1 MGGRMI
7 YPIMKPSGSHHYICE
22 GNLYR
27 KYRNGRD
34 EYVFVK
40 KLDENDVN
48 ISDDYFNE
56 IEDDFRLL
64 HKPLGA
70 N

>member
-1 MGGRMI
+1 MI
-7 YPIMKPSGSHHYICE
+7 YPIMKPLGSHHYICE

-40 KLDENDVN
+40 KLDENDAN
-48 ISDDYFNE
+48 ISYDYFNQ

-64 HKPLGA
+64 HKPLGV

>member
-1 MGGRMI
+1 MI

-40 KLDENDVN
+40 KLDENDAN
-48 ISDDYFNE
+48 ISYDYFNQ

>member
-1 MGGRMI
+1 MI
-7 YPIMKPSGSHHYICE
+7 YPIMKSVGSHHYICE

-40 KLDENDVN
+40 KLDENDAN
-48 ISDDYFNE
+48 ISYDYFNQ

-64 HKPLGA
+64 HKPLGV